1 MTLDQVGQFNLKNKK
16 CSCIKG
22 GDPCQWCVDQIF
34 KGIGK
39 QENKCISAHAD
50 KMSGYKTI
58 PKSEITFN
66 GINKVEHSK
75 WRRGVDHK
83 LSREEVIW
91 LVQQEDKITGDIDE

>member
-39 QENKCISAHAD
+39 QEKKCINVHAD
-50 KMSGYKTI
+50 KMSGYK
-58 PKSEITFN
+58 K
-66 GINKVEHSK
+66 G
-75 WRRGVDHK
+75 
-83 LSREEVIW
+83 SR
-91 LVQQEDKITGDIDE
+91 DE